1 MRVDFNL
8 YSVSSHLLYT
18 FNYFLN
24 TNKLLPCILQIFYS
38 EILLQCSLLI
48 CSATLTNLI
57 VFSRVVLSCTWEYTA
72 FTKNDAD
79 SLSLFWCVDKTIHNR
94 RRVYKT
100 KIQFSV
106 NCFTAVFLWQGL
118 GKLLVIVFILTSFNP
133 FRYFG
138 QDAPPT
144 WWIWCIENKL
154 YACLMIFFLCNALEG
169 HLVSTGA
176 FEISLNGKLSYIS
189 AKMHLSLS

>member
-1 MRVDFNL
+1 MFLVDLFCHINKSNSFFKSCFD
-8 YSVSSHLLYT
+8 YSCFIMYLSVHSFYK
-18 FNYFLN
+18 NY
-24 TNKLLPCILQIFYS
+24 
-38 EILLQCSLLI
+38 
-48 CSATLTNLI
+48 
-57 VFSRVVLSCTWEYTA
+57 
-72 FTKNDAD
+72 AD
-79 SLSLFWCVDKTIHNR
+79 SLSLFWCIDKTIHNR

-106 NCFTAVFLWQGL
+106 YCFTAGFLWQGL